1 VVFDETQFPFL
12 SAETA
17 ARPTIQS
24 ELVPDSDGAVIIQGC
39 HHPTPPS
46 PNMTSTLNA
55 VGSATL
61 SPNPSSSSPATHN
74 SPDSTQAATSASSP
88 ATAPAAPTGHPM
100 QTRSRAGIYKP
111 NPKYAL
117 TSELPPSHQFPS
129 QSVLLFKIRIGELP
143 WPPSSTHCNV
153 TTLGVWLIDHQVL
166 MSLLANGSSNINFIQ
181 MALSN
186 DTKLAG

>member
-17 ARPTIQS
+17 ARLTIQS

-46 PNMTSTLNA
+46 PNTPSTPPLNA

-74 SPDSTQAATSASSP
+74 SPETHRLLHLHHHQPLHLQHLLDTPCRPDP
-88 ATAPAAPTGHPM
+88 ALAFTN
-100 QTRSRAGIYKP
+100 QIP
-111 NPKYAL
+111 NM
-117 TSELPPSHQFPS
+117 H
-129 QSVLLFKIRIGELP
+129 
-143 WPPSSTHCNV
+143 
-153 TTLGVWLIDHQVL
+153 
-166 MSLLANGSSNINFIQ
+166 
-181 MALSN
+181 
-186 DTKLAG
+186 

>member
-17 ARPTIQS
+17 ARLTIQS

-46 PNMTSTLNA
+46 PNTPSTPPLNA

-88 ATAPAAPTGHPM
+88 ATAPAAPAGHPM

-117 TSELPPSHQFPS
+117 TSEHSSISPIPK
-129 QSVLLFKIRIGELP
+129 SVRTALQDPNWR
-143 WPPSSTHCNV
+143 
-153 TTLGVWLIDHQVL
+153 
-166 MSLLANGSSNINFIQ
+166 AA
-181 MALSN
+181 MAAEFDALQRN
-186 DTKLAG
+186 RTWRLVD